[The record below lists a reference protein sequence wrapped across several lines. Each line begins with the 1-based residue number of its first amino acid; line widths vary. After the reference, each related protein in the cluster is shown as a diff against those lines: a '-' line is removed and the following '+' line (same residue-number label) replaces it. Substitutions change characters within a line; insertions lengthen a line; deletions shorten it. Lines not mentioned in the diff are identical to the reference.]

1 MRYFENNILVTRCS
15 HQNDQNVDT
24 QAKTTNL
31 LFWDKNEIENLHV
44 FIVFTFPSLILG
56 RMRKFKFGAI
66 KGMYLHCLE
75 GLVFV

>member
-15 HQNDQNVDT
+15 AKNDQNVDT
-24 QAKTTNL
+24 QATANL
-31 LFWDKNEIENLHV
+31 LFWDKNEFVNLHV

>member
-1 MRYFENNILVTRCS
+1 MRYSPL
-15 HQNDQNVDT
+15 NDQNVDT
-24 QAKTTNL
+24 QAKPANL
-31 LFWDKNEIENLHV
+31 LFWDKIEIVNLHV

-75 GLVFV
+75 GLVFVYNIFS

>member
-15 HQNDQNVDT
+15 PLNDQNVDT
-24 QAKTTNL
+24 QSKPANL
-31 LFWDKNEIENLHV
+31 LFWDKNEIVNLHV

-66 KGMYLHCLE
+66 KGMYVHRTE